1 MQRSGFNLRASAGW
15 ILTALA
21 LGIWFLVH
29 GDYGMTCD
37 ESVQSAYGEAVRNYI
52 FGHGTYADF
61 LHTPNVPE
69 NIFFYGPALDLF
81 CATLAHLFNA
91 DIFSIRHGVQG
102 LLWVAMF
109 YPVCALGRRLAG
121 KRGAWFAGLALL
133 GMPSLFGQAFNNP
146 KDLPLACAAVWLAYT
161 CAAVATGRR
170 MSRGAAV
177 KLGCALGFLLAMRP
191 GAWFLGVLLGL
202 VPLAALW
209 HGYKITGRWR
219 AGKVWQTLPGLL
231 LAGGLGWLLMILPWP
246 SAWHSP
252 VGHPLKSAIFAMHF
266 QEVYLVLL
274 RGTLYPSNHLP
285 PDYLASYLVL
295 TLPLPLLGLLAWAQV
310 VLWRKGAGTAARAAA
325 VLGVGFLI
333 WFPLVVFL
341 VLRPNIYDGMRHF
354 LFMLPAVAVLAGVGA
369 ADVAGRLR
377 RFPARLHPYE
387 NVYFNWLAGPK
398 ATLSEHFETDYWF
411 SSYREA
417 AGWINE
423 AQGRSDRPLRVLVA
437 GVHFYEPVFTHYAGK
452 KTTVVM
458 AGIADF
464 SKGELAPDYDYYVG
478 TERYGQWLNFSND
491 PVVYQIAPGGVTLA
505 VIRGQTR
512 K

>member
-1 MQRSGFNLRASAGW
+1 
-15 ILTALA
+15 
-21 LGIWFLVH
+21 
-29 GDYGMTCD
+29 
-37 ESVQSAYGEAVRNYI
+37 
-52 FGHGTYADF
+52 
-61 LHTPNVPE
+61 
-69 NIFFYGPALDLF
+69 
-81 CATLAHLFNA
+81 
-91 DIFSIRHGVQG
+91 
-102 LLWVAMF
+102 
-109 YPVCALGRRLAG
+109 
-121 KRGAWFAGLALL
+121 
-133 GMPSLFGQAFNNP
+133 
-146 KDLPLACAAVWLAYT
+146 
-161 CAAVATGRR
+161 
-170 MSRGAAV
+170 
-177 KLGCALGFLLAMRP
+177 
-191 GAWFLGVLLGL
+191 
-202 VPLAALW
+202 
-209 HGYKITGRWR
+209 
-219 AGKVWQTLPGLL
+219 
-231 LAGGLGWLLMILPWP
+231 
-246 SAWHSP
+246 
-252 VGHPLKSAIFAMHF
+252 
-266 QEVYLVLL
+266 
-274 RGTLYPSNHLP
+274 
-285 PDYLASYLVL
+285 
-295 TLPLPLLGLLAWAQV
+295 
-310 VLWRKGAGTAARAAA
+310 

-377 RFPARLHPYE
+377 RFPARLVLAGTGLVLLSAVPAMARLHPYE

-417 AGWINE
+417 AGWINA